1 MFIKKLNFSPDGIE
15 TAGASNEAEG
25 QENTENESVE
35 KAESDDLEDY
45 EMISDDNLDEFK
57 VKGENNDPD
66 DDVDN
71 NDDDEEN
78 SAKEAEEET
87 ELTAEEI
94 AAKAAAESTN
104 VTEEEAATWINVGKK
119 IGIEIENDDFE
130 EFLVKVKEKIDSPKI
145 ALDKY
150 NEEQRRMI
158 EAFDA
163 GVTVEELGDPNIEF
177 KRLLAL
183 NDEALVTAQLK
194 EKGYDKAGIAKR
206 LQLFK
211 DRAEIDIIAED
222 IRLSLNNAMKQNIA
236 INAQEKKAAK
246 EAAQA
251 KAIADDKKETEAVL
265 TAIDSYKDFEG
276 NPISKKE
283 KEEIKQKWLKGDYR
297 RRFRDDA
304 KFVVDSIMAVEY
316 GKKAVKTAKSVA
328 EKTASEAERDKIK
341 RKLFN
346 IEDLPKN
353 RGGNSTTTEKA
364 EANGFEDW
372 NIVNRKR

>member
-1 MFIKKLNFSPDGIE
+1 MFIKKQNFSPDGTD

-25 QENTENESVE
+25 QESTENESTE
-35 KAESDDLEDY
+35 TAESEDLDDY
-45 EMISDDNLDEFK
+45 EMISDENLDEFA
-57 VKGENNDPD
+57 VKGENNDPE
-66 DDVDN
+66 
-71 NDDDEEN
+71 DEE
-78 SAKEAEEET
+78 EAAEEDATEEPEEET

-94 AAKAAAESTN
+94 VAKAAADGTT
-104 VTEEEAATWINVGKK
+104 VTEEEAATWIKVGEQL
-119 IGIEIENDDFE
+119 GIKIENDDFD
-130 EFLVKVKEKIDSPKI
+130 EFLVKVKEKIESPKI

-150 NEEQRRMI
+150 SEEQRRII

-163 GVTVEELGDPNIEF
+163 GVSIEELGDPNIEF

-183 NDEALVTAQLK
+183 NDVALVTAQLK
-194 EKGYDKAGIAKR
+194 EKGYDKAGIDKR

-246 EAAQA
+246 EAERAKIISDA
-251 KAIADDKKETEAVL
+251 KAEND
-265 TAIDSYKDFEG
+265 AIFAEIDAYKDFEG
-276 NPISKKE
+276 RPISKKE
-283 KEEIKQKWLKGDYR
+283 KDEIKQNWLKDDGYR
-297 RRFRDDA
+297 RRFQKDA

-328 EKTASEAERDKIK
+328 ERTASEAERDKIK

-353 RGGNSTTTEKA
+353 RGGNSTTTEKVGTN
-364 EANGFEDW
+364 EFEGW
-372 NIVNRKR
+372 NVVNRKR